1 MPTFAEERTNSM
13 GWITDRWSRGWS
25 MARGSWS
32 VLKRHPKLALFPA
45 VSGVALFLALGLMTV
60 SLIAGTGFLYAL
72 TGWNFD
78 DFGSDWR
85 SGVVMFIGA
94 FLVLY
99 VLTAIAVFFNTALV
113 YCTLEAYSGK
123 DPSIRSGLH
132 GAVRCLPQILGW
144 ALVAASVGMLLNAI
158 EGFLSDKLGIV
169 GEIIASLFNAGWAA
183 ATYLVLPVLAVERT
197 GPVTA
202 IRRSS
207 AILRSKWGESIA
219 GDIRISLIGVVFVL
233 QALLVFFIGFALEGA
248 YAGSAVGF
256 IGIFLMA
263 VGVLYGVAS
272 IIVLLAL
279 SAMFKTAVYLYA
291 TTGQVPSG
299 LDPSL
304 VAGAFR
310 AKA

>member
-1 MPTFAEERTNSM
+1 M
-13 GWITDRWSRGWS
+13 GWIRDRWSRGWS
-25 MARGSWS
+25 MARGSFL

-45 VSGVALFLALGLMTV
+45 VSGLALFLALGLLTI
-60 SLIAGTGFLYAL
+60 SLIAGTGFLYRV

-78 DFGSDWR
+78 DFGSDR
-85 SGVVMFIGA
+85 TSEVIMFIEA

-123 DPSIRSGLH
+123 DPSIGSGFR
-132 GAVRCLPQILGW
+132 GAIRCLPQILGW
-144 ALVAASVGMLLNAI
+144 ALVAASVGMLLNVI
-158 EGFLSDKLGIV
+158 EAALSDKIGIV
-169 GEIIASLFNAGWAA
+169 GEIVGSLFNAGWAA
-183 ATYLVLPVLAVERT
+183 ATYLVLPVLADERT
-197 GPVTA
+197 GPLTA

-219 GDIRISLIGVVFVL
+219 GDVRISLIGVLFVL
-233 QALLVFFIGFALEGA
+233 QALLVFFVGFALDGA

-256 IGIFLMA
+256 VGIFLMA
-263 VGVLYGVAS
+263 VGVLYGVAA

-291 TTGQVPSG
+291 TTGEVPSG
-299 LDPSL
+299 LNPSL

-310 AKA
+310 AKT